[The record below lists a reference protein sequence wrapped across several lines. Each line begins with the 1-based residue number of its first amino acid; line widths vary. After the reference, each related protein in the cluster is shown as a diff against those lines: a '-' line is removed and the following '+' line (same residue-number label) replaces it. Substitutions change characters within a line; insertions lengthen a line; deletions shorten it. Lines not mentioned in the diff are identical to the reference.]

1 MAHPPPPSPY
11 ATPLD
16 YQNPHG
22 IPGSA
27 RTPQL
32 TRFGGGLGVA
42 GCCVGLLIFLAACA
56 GLGAAVR
63 FSLIPIALGA
73 ASIILSL
80 AGGVIEH
87 KKLPED
93 TAVFGALFAGALSLI
108 GGLVEMSVWMGW
120 R

>member
-1 MAHPPPPSPY
+1 MADQPPPSPY
-11 ATPLD
+11 STPLD
-16 YQNPHG
+16 YHG
-22 IPGSA
+22 IAST
-27 RTPQL
+27 RTPQV

-42 GCCVGLLIFLAACA
+42 GCFVGLMIFLAACG
-56 GLGAAVR
+56 GLGAANR
-63 FSLIPIALGA
+63 FSLIPIAMGA

-80 AGGVIEH
+80 VGGAIEH